1 MNIQLLIDTDGDNN
15 SNSHEIVSEGI
26 FSVNT
31 NLVRNHWYVY
41 NVKSVTIETGV
52 SFTLQYQVINWT
64 EINNGELIF
73 GNGDG
78 NVNNSNGDT
87 TIQ

>member
-1 MNIQLLIDTDGDNN
+1 
-15 SNSHEIVSEGI
+15 
-26 FSVNT
+26 
-31 NLVRNHWYVY
+31 
-41 NVKSVTIETGV
+41 VTIETGV